1 MIQYLCVHAKF
12 LLLCPTLCNPMDR
25 SLPVSWTV
33 LSPWSSPG
41 KNTGVGCHALLQ
53 GIFLTQ
59 GSNPRLKCLLHWQED
74 SLALAP
80 PGKPKSFYT
89 RRFITASL
97 FKVRNEKKPKCSNTS
112 VLWPPMQRADS
123 LEKTLML
130 GKIEGGRR
138 RGRQRM
144 RWLDG
149 IDRCEFEWTPG
160 VGDGQGGL
168 VCCNS
173 WGRKES
179 DTTERLNWTEDEEQ
193 RVMDRRNL
201 VN

>member
-1 MIQYLCVHAKF
+1 MSDSVQPYGPQPTR
-12 LLLCPTLCNPMDR
+12 LLCPWD
-25 SLPVSWTV
+25 
-33 LSPWSSPG
+33 SPG
-41 KNTGVGCHALLQ
+41 NNTGVGRHAFLQ
-53 GIFLTQ
+53 GIFPTQ
-59 GSNPRLKCLLHWQED
+59 ELRQRLLSLLPWQGG

-149 IDRCEFEWTPG
+149 ITYSMDMGLSKLQEIVKDREPG
-160 VGDGQGGL
+160 MLQSSGSRTQRVGL
-168 VCCNS
+168 VSNNS
-173 WGRKES
+173 NKRPKEES
-179 DTTERLNWTEDEEQ
+179 N
-193 RVMDRRNL
+193 
-201 VN
+201 